1 MSVKS
6 KVEQRIRLMLV
17 EDHILMRM
25 GLVSAT
31 RNEADMVVVAEAED
45 GRQALECFRKHRP
58 DVSIVD
64 LRLPGTD
71 GIELIKA
78 LRRESADARILVLT
92 SYSGGDDISRAIQ
105 AGAAGYVMK
114 TMPLQRVLDAVRVV
128 HVGGQYIPLEIAGRM
143 AQRIQSELSPRE
155 LDVLRLIARGRTN
168 KEIGSV
174 LGIVEGTVKAH
185 VTNIFAKL
193 GAVDRTQAITIAVK
207 RQILQLE

>member
-1 MSVKS
+1 MTLKP
-6 KVEQRIRLMLV
+6 KTERIRLMLV

-45 GRQALECFRKHRP
+45 GGQALESFRKHRP
-58 DVSIVD
+58 DVTIVD
-64 LRLPGTD
+64 LRLPGID

-78 LRRESADARILVLT
+78 LRRETADARILVLT
-92 SYSGGDDISRAIQ
+92 SYSGGDDVSRAIQ
-105 AGAAGYVMK
+105 AGASGYVMK
-114 TMPLQRVLDAVRVV
+114 TMPLQRVLDAVRIV
-128 HVGGQYIPLEIAGRM
+128 HLGGQYIPLEIAGRM
-143 AQRIQSELSPRE
+143 CERIHSELSTRE
-155 LDVLRLIARGRTN
+155 LDVLRLIAKGRTN
-168 KEIGSV
+168 KEIGTA

-193 GAVDRTQAITIAVK
+193 GAVDRTQAIAIAVK